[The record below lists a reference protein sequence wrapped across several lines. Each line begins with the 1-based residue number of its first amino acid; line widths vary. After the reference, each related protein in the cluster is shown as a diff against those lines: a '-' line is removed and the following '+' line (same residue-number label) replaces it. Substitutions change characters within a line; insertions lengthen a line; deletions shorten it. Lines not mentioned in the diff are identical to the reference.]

1 MGWNQTEYPCKLTF
15 HLLVLQHKPVISLQ
29 QLLVVKKRPS
39 RKIMHGQNKATIS
52 NISSRESISI
62 QSKGEIF
69 QSQLSHKINLLLF
82 KKYWLVNRDP

>member
-1 MGWNQTEYPCKLTF
+1 
-15 HLLVLQHKPVISLQ
+15 
-29 QLLVVKKRPS
+29 
-39 RKIMHGQNKATIS
+39 MHGQNKATIS